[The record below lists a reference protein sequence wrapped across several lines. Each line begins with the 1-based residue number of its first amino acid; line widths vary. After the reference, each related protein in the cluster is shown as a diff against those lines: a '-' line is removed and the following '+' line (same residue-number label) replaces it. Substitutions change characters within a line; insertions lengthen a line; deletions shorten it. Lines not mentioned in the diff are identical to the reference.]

1 MKSPPGPLCFPGLL
15 RAFLRV
21 SASPALGL
29 PHLGLQI
36 RRSTNAH
43 DRFLFVDSGEF
54 KRLTEALTASL
65 DMQGG
70 TADLPRLAY
79 KSRTQFYR
87 VFRALIDETPG
98 EMRRRL
104 LLERAAWRLSRTGD
118 RITAIAFDADYGSLE
133 AFTRAFR
140 KAFGVSPSIFRRMGE
155 TYHWLPAS
163 NSIHF
168 GAPAESNEGA
178 PSMDLFDLFAGHE
191 SWHTQQLLEAARGL
205 NDEQLDRPLQ
215 NPVHVVPWDTP
226 DQTLRQVLDRIV
238 LTKEV
243 WTAALT
249 GSVMPDTRPEATGR
263 QTPAAMME
271 RLEKTDA
278 EFQKVFSGVRD
289 RNAWTDTFVDKY
301 CEPPETFTFG
311 GMFAHVITFNSYR
324 RLIAL
329 DALRKFGAKI
339 SGSGCPMD
347 YERAFVE
354 ATR

>member
-1 MKSPPGPLCFPGLL
+1 
-15 RAFLRV
+15 V
-21 SASPALGL
+21 
-29 PHLGLQI
+29 
-36 RRSTNAH
+36 
-43 DRFLFVDSGEF
+43 DRGEYE
-54 KRLTEALTASL
+54 RLSQAVTASL
-65 DMQGG
+65 DLEGG
-70 TADLPRLAY
+70 TAELPRLAY

-104 LLERAAWRLSRTGD
+104 LLERAAWRLSRTPD
-118 RITAIAFDADYGSLE
+118 RITEIALDADYGSLE

-140 KAFGVSPSIFRRMGE
+140 KAFGVSPSIFLRMGE
-155 TYHWLPAS
+155 TYFHLPAP

-168 GAPAESNEGA
+168 GASNKGA
-178 PSMDLFDLFAGHE
+178 SSMDLYDLFAGHE
-191 SWHTQQLLEAARGL
+191 TWHTKQLLEAARGL
-205 NDEQLDRPLQ
+205 SDEQLDRPLKD
-215 NPVHVVPWDTP
+215 PIHVVPWDTP
-226 DQTLRQVLDRIV
+226 DQTLRQILDRIV

-249 GSVMPDTRPEATGR
+249 GGAMPDVRREATAR
-263 QTPAAMME
+263 QTPASMLE

-278 EFQKVFSGVRD
+278 AFEKVFRSVRD
-289 RNAWTDTFVDKY
+289 RGAWTDTFVDKY

-329 DALRKFGAKI
+329 DALRGLGAKI

-347 YERAFVE
+347 YERVLAEVS
-354 ATR
+354 R